1 MARGLGDIRPH
12 WLRRAI
18 VPVVGLALCVAIFAL
33 YAAGTLLVAIWAALR
48 ALGEGPVKMMDE
60 LRHEI
65 IPAMRSAMSG
75 ERP

>member
-18 VPVVGLALCVAIFAL
+18 IPVVGLMLCLAIFAL

-48 ALGEGPVKMMDE
+48 ALGEGPVEMVGV
-60 LRHEI
+60 LRTEI
-65 IPAMRSAMSG
+65 IPAMRSAWRG
-75 ERP
+75 DRP

>member
-18 VPVVGLALCVAIFAL
+18 VPMVGIMLCVAIFAL

-48 ALGEGPVKMMDE
+48 TLGEGPVKMIDE
-60 LRHEI
+60 LRYEI
-65 IPAMRSAMSG
+65 IPAMRSAWRG

>member
-12 WLRRAI
+12 WLRRVI

-48 ALGEGPVKMMDE
+48 ALGKGPVKLKDE
-60 LRHEI
+60 LRTEI
-65 IPAMRSAMSG
+65 LPAMRRAWRG

>member
-18 VPVVGLALCVAIFAL
+18 VPVVGIMLCVAIFAL

-60 LRHEI
+60 LRYEI
-65 IPAMRSAMSG
+65 IPAMQSAWRG

>member
-18 VPVVGLALCVAIFAL
+18 LPFVCVALCLAIFAL
-33 YAAGTLLVAIWAALR
+33 YAAGTILVAIWAAIK
-48 ALGEGPVKMMDE
+48 ALGTGPAEMVGV
-60 LRHEI
+60 LRNEI
-65 IPAMRSAMSG
+65 LPAMRSAWRG